1 MIIRI
6 QIISKILIIGL
17 VAQFICSCAETEKN
31 QTPEFDTDFKVFESL
46 SVETTGI
53 SFINALTENDS
64 LNYFTYNY
72 IYMGGGVAAG
82 DINNDGL
89 IDLYFTGNQVQ
100 NKLYLNKGNLQ
111 FEDITIPA
119 GIAGDER
126 WYTGVTMADVNGDG
140 YLDIYCSVSGKFEPR
155 TNQLFINNQDNT
167 FTESAVE
174 YGLADKGSSIQATF
188 FDYDNDGD
196 LDMYQANYP
205 PTKFSSPTW
214 VYEQYMRDPSDL
226 QTDHLYENTTNG
238 FVDVTDKAGLRSY
251 SLSLSATIGDLNND
265 GWPDIYVSS
274 DFNSPDM
281 MYLNKGDGTFKEV
294 VKEATAQTAFYGMG
308 VDVADFNNDGLLDF
322 FQADMDAK
330 INRRKKANMA
340 SMNIDL
346 FWSMVDAGFH
356 YQYMHNCMQ
365 MNNGVFNAEGIP
377 DFSNISRIT
386 GTSSTDWSWG
396 PLFAD
401 FDNDGLK
408 DLFITNGTRRE
419 INDNDYFNRIE
430 EQGGIA
436 QDSLLFWSQN
446 IPEEK
451 LDNFMFQ
458 NKGDYAFE
466 KANDSWNISFKG
478 FSNGGIYADLDNDG
492 DLELVTNN
500 IDDPASIFN
509 NKSSERSNY
518 LRVKFKGET
527 ANAMGIGNRVYLKT
541 GDTTQMQELTLTRG
555 FQSSV
560 APVLYFGLNKTETID
575 EVRVVWN
582 SGKEEVLQDVVVNQ
596 GLIFE
601 EQNAS
606 EPDASI
612 QKPKED
618 RLFAQADEDPFPVYL
633 HTENSYDDFK
643 NQVLLPHKMSEFG
656 PALAVGDVNN
666 DGLQDYFVGAAK
678 DQAASLFVQNSNGIS
693 QKTVA
698 AFTEDK
704 SYEDIDATF
713 FDADGDGDQ
722 DLYVVSGGY
731 EFFKNSNLLNDRL
744 YLNDGK
750 GNFTVAGNALPDLQ
764 ISGAKVYAEDF
775 DGDGKQDLL
784 VLGRQTPGKYPLPA
798 SSFLLKNNGT
808 PGNPKFEVAKDLQ
821 PKEFKDLGM
830 ATAAAV
836 SDFNGDNRPDI
847 IVVGEWMP
855 IRFFENTTKGFVE
868 VTQMI
873 LSNQD
878 TTGWWWSIASGDFDG
893 DGDTDYML
901 GNNGLNYKYKASE
914 DEPFDMY
921 AGDFDDNENEDIVLG
936 YYNDGKQYP
945 LRGRQCSSQ
954 QIPGIK
960 QKFKDYASFS
970 EATLGEVYSEKLLNI
985 SLHYQVKSFAS
996 IYLENRNGKMVIHEL
1011 PRAAQLSSVNG
1022 IVVNDFNNDGFLDAV
1037 FAGNLYQSEIETPRN
1052 DASRGIF
1059 LAGDGKGNFKALSA
1073 AKSGVFIPGDVKN
1086 LRTFQFGET
1095 SYILAAKNSDYL
1107 QVLKLN
1113 EADQKK

>member
-1 MIIRI
+1 MIHLSLRI
-6 QIISKILIIGL
+6 VLLACCLQLLISCGKEEE
-17 VAQFICSCAETEKN
+17 AADKA
-31 QTPEFDTDFKVFESL
+31 DAKDFKIFESL
-46 SVETTGI
+46 EAEATGV
-53 SFINALTENDS
+53 SFTNTLTENDS

-111 FEDITIPA
+111 FEDITLPA
-119 GIAGDER
+119 GVGGDGR

-167 FTESAVE
+167 FTEQASA
-174 YGLADKGSSIQATF
+174 YGLADEGNSIQATF
-188 FDYDNDGD
+188 FDYDKDGD

-214 VYEQYMRDPSDL
+214 VYEQYMRNPSDL
-226 QTDHLYENTTNG
+226 QTDHLYENTSNG

-281 MYLNKGDGTFKEV
+281 MYLNKGDGNFSEV

-308 VDVADFNNDGLLDF
+308 VDIADFNNDGLLDF

-340 SMNIDL
+340 SMNADL
-346 FWSMVDAGFH
+346 FWSVVDAGFH

-430 EQGGIA
+430 EKGGIA

-509 NKSSERSNY
+509 NKSSERSNF
-518 LRVKFKGET
+518 LRIKFKGES
-527 ANAMGIGNRVYLKT
+527 ANAMGIGNRIYLKT

-560 APVLYFGLNKTETID
+560 APVLYFGLNKIENID
-575 EVRVVWN
+575 EVRVVWT
-582 SGKEEVLQDVVVNQ
+582 SGKEEVLRDVTANQ
-596 GLIFE
+596 ELVFDE
-601 EQNAS
+601 KNAVQ
-606 EPDASI
+606 PDASLL
-612 QKPKED
+612 KPQNE
-618 RLFAQADEDPFPVYL
+618 RLFAQAGEGMFPDYL
-633 HTENSYDDFK
+633 HTENTYDDFK

-666 DGLQDYFVGAAK
+666 DGLQDYFLGGAK
-678 DQAASLFVQNSNGIS
+678 DQEASLFIQEQSGIS
-693 QKTVA
+693 RKAVA
-698 AFTEDK
+698 AFTKDK
-704 SYEDIDATF
+704 IYEDIDAAF

-731 EFFKNSNLLNDRL
+731 EFDQSSPLLNDRL

-750 GNFTVAGNALPDLQ
+750 GGFSLAEGALPDLKS
-764 ISGAKVYAEDF
+764 SGARVYAEDF

-784 VLGRQTPGKYPLPA
+784 VLGRQTPGKYPFPA
-798 SSFLLKNNGT
+798 SSYLLKNTGT
-808 PGNPKFEVAKDLQ
+808 RANPKFEVAKDMQ
-821 PKEFKDLGM
+821 PEAFKNLGM
-830 ATAAAV
+830 ATAASV

-847 IVVGEWMP
+847 IIVGEWMP
-855 IRFFENTTKGFVE
+855 IRLFENTENGFVE
-868 VTQMI
+868 VSKQV
-873 LSNQD
+873 LPAKD

-893 DGDTDYML
+893 DGDVDYLL

-914 DEPFDMY
+914 EEPFDIY
-921 AGDFDDNENEDIVLG
+921 AGDFDSNENQDIVLG

-970 EATLGEVYSEKLLNI
+970 EATLDEVYPEKLLN
-985 SLHYQVKSFAS
+985 SALHYQVKSFAS
-996 IYLENRNGKMVIHEL
+996 IYLENDEGKMIVHEL
-1011 PRAAQLSSVNG
+1011 PRAAQLSSVTG
-1022 IVVNDFNNDGFLDAV
+1022 IVVKDFNNDGNLDALL
-1037 FAGNLYQSEIETPRN
+1037 AGNLYQSEIETPRN
-1052 DASRGIF
+1052 DAFKGVL
-1059 LAGDGKGNFKALSA
+1059 LAGDGKGGFAAIRA
-1073 AKSGVFIPGDVKN
+1073 AKSGVFLPGDVKA
-1086 LRTFQFGET
+1086 LKPYRKGSED
-1095 SYILAAKNSDYL
+1095 YILAAKNSDYL
-1107 QVLKLN
+1107 QALKVN
-1113 EADQKK
+1113 

>member
-1 MIIRI
+1 
-6 QIISKILIIGL
+6 
-17 VAQFICSCAETEKN
+17 
-31 QTPEFDTDFKVFESL
+31 
-46 SVETTGI
+46 
-53 SFINALTENDS
+53 
-64 LNYFTYNY
+64 
-72 IYMGGGVAAG
+72 
-82 DINNDGL
+82 
-89 IDLYFTGNQVQ
+89 
-100 NKLYLNKGNLQ
+100 
-111 FEDITIPA
+111 
-119 GIAGDER
+119 
-126 WYTGVTMADVNGDG
+126 
-140 YLDIYCSVSGKFEPR
+140 
-155 TNQLFINNQDNT
+155 
-167 FTESAVE
+167 
-174 YGLADKGSSIQATF
+174 
-188 FDYDNDGD
+188 
-196 LDMYQANYP
+196 
-205 PTKFSSPTW
+205 
-214 VYEQYMRDPSDL
+214 
-226 QTDHLYENTTNG
+226 
-238 FVDVTDKAGLRSY
+238 
-251 SLSLSATIGDLNND
+251 
-265 GWPDIYVSS
+265 
-274 DFNSPDM
+274 
-281 MYLNKGDGTFKEV
+281 
-294 VKEATAQTAFYGMG
+294 
-308 VDVADFNNDGLLDF
+308 
-322 FQADMDAK
+322 
-330 INRRKKANMA
+330 
-340 SMNIDL
+340 
-346 FWSMVDAGFH
+346 
-356 YQYMHNCMQ
+356 
-365 MNNGVFNAEGIP
+365 
-377 DFSNISRIT
+377 
-386 GTSSTDWSWG
+386 
-396 PLFAD
+396 
-401 FDNDGLK
+401 
-408 DLFITNGTRRE
+408 
-419 INDNDYFNRIE
+419 
-430 EQGGIA
+430 
-436 QDSLLFWSQN
+436 
-446 IPEEK
+446 
-451 LDNFMFQ
+451 
-458 NKGDYAFE
+458 
-466 KANDSWNISFKG
+466 
-478 FSNGGIYADLDNDG
+478 
-492 DLELVTNN
+492 
-500 IDDPASIFN
+500 
-509 NKSSERSNY
+509 
-518 LRVKFKGET
+518 
-527 ANAMGIGNRVYLKT
+527 MGIGNRVYLKT
-541 GDTTQMQELTLTRG
+541 GDLTQMQELTLTRG

-560 APVLYFGLNKTETID
+560 APVLYFGLDNTETID
-575 EVRVVWN
+575 EIRVIWTG
-582 SGKEEVLQDVVVNQ
+582 GKEEVLQDVAVNQ
-596 GLIFE
+596 ELIFDE
-601 EQNAS
+601 KNAS
-606 EPDASI
+606 ESDTST
-612 QKPKED
+612 QKSNEN
-618 RLFAQADEDPFPVYL
+618 RLFAQADGELFPIYL

-678 DQAASLFVQNSNGIS
+678 DQTASLFIQNSQGLS
-693 QKTVA
+693 QKNLA

-970 EATLGEVYSEKLLNI
+970 EATLGEVYSEKLLNS

-996 IYLENRNGKMVIHEL
+996 IYLENRNRKMVIHEL
-1011 PRAAQLSSVNG
+1011 PRACL
-1022 IVVNDFNNDGFLDAV
+1022 
-1037 FAGNLYQSEIETPRN
+1037 LYTSPSPR
-1052 DASRGIF
+1052 D
-1059 LAGDGKGNFKALSA
+1059 
-1073 AKSGVFIPGDVKN
+1073 
-1086 LRTFQFGET
+1086 
-1095 SYILAAKNSDYL
+1095 
-1107 QVLKLN
+1107 
-1113 EADQKK
+1113 